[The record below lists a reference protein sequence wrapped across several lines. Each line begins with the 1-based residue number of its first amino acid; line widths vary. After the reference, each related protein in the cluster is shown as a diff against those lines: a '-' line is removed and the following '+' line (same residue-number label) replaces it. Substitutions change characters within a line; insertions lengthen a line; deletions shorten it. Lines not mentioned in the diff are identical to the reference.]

1 MNKLLLNSAVHVYK
15 AFGMLISSDLRLPEL
30 SQIHTICG
38 HQESDISHQE
48 ADILIAEGRHVDWP
62 SFKQSPHSTK
72 TLTMAPSE
80 WRLEIEGVGWLR
92 VSGGSSIIWERWDDS
107 VSDRD
112 IRTFL
117 ITSALGALLI
127 QRGFLPLNA
136 TTLARDGKAI
146 MLLGTPASGK
156 SALSWC
162 LMQQGWELLSSEM
175 SIVDQNN
182 YVWPGLRHLKLWHD
196 SAIAFNLDWQN
207 LPVVRRGLKRYS
219 LLPPSLPVKDEA
231 VPLAFIYAIG
241 LRGTTAKQRTN
252 LDPEQEEISPSAC
265 AIQAFSFPSQRDA
278 LLSIRNQVFHP
289 RFYRAME
296 CEAQLFIQASSLV
309 RSSQGYILRVPE
321 GIARMREALGTVDL
335 LKPESIVIDARKES
349 ESSAIK

>member
-1 MNKLLLNSAVHVYK
+1 MDCYVNPAVHAYK
-15 AFGMLISSDLRLPEL
+15 AFGMRISSDLRLPEL
-30 SQIHTICG
+30 SQIHAILD
-38 HQESDISHQE
+38 HQESDISNQK
-48 ADILIAEGRHVDWP
+48 ADIFIAEGCHVDWP

-127 QRGFLPLNA
+127 QRGLMPLNA

-146 MLLGTPASGK
+146 MLLGNPASGK

-162 LMQQGWELLSSEM
+162 LMQQGWELLSSEL

-182 YVWPGLRHLKLWHD
+182 NVWPGLRHLKLWHD
-196 SAIAFNLDWQN
+196 SAIALNLDWQN

-219 LLPPSLPVKDEA
+219 LLPPSLPVADQA
-231 VPLAFIYAIG
+231 VPLAIIYAIG
-241 LRGTTAKQRTN
+241 PRHDTTKQSAT
-252 LDPEQEEISPSAC
+252 LDPEQEELSPSAC
-265 AIQAFSFPSQRDA
+265 AIKAFAFPSQRDA

-309 RSSQGYILRVPE
+309 RSSRGYILRAPE
-321 GIARMREALGTVDL
+321 GVARMREALGSVDL
-335 LKPESIVIDARKES
+335 LKPETIVIDTRKES
-349 ESSAIK
+349 ESFEII